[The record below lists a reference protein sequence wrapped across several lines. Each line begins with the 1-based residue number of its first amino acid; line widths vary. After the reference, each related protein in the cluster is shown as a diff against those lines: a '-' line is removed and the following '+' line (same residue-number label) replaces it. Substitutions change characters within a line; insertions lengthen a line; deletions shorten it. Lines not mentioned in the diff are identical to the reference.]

1 MNKLK
6 KIEYLVGSKIS
17 ENISL
22 EPYNEK
28 ILDFLSDLSKVL
40 NLNKSSKYFPDVITL
55 AFYCRKQNLLNL
67 KNKFLVKSKR
77 LGLGLLFH
85 ITPSNIPTNFAYSL
99 LFGLLTGNS
108 NTVKVPTK
116 KFDQID
122 IICKSIK
129 KVLNVKKYSSLK
141 NMISII
147 RYNSEDNEE
156 ITRKISEECD
166 ARIIWG
172 GDKTINQIRKIPIKA
187 RTVDIPFPDRYS
199 LCVINSNEIFKLDK
213 IKLNSLVNK
222 FFNDTYIVDQ
232 NACSSPQLI
241 YWTGNKNKEAKNIFW
256 RSLQDI
262 VKKKYAPPSLAA
274 IDNYTNLCSYLI
286 NLKNLKYYNIYD
298 KSIYVIGL
306 KKINLETNSL
316 RGKWGF
322 FFEYESNNFNN
333 ILNLV
338 DKKCQTLTY
347 FGFKKKF
354 FEEFI
359 DIQKPKGIDRIVP
372 IGQALDINLNWDGYD
387 INTLLSREIIIK

>member
-40 NLNKSSKYFPDVITL
+40 NLNKSSKNFPDVITL

-187 RTVDIPFPDRYS
+187 S
-199 LCVINSNEIFKLDK
+199 
-213 IKLNSLVNK
+213 
-222 FFNDTYIVDQ
+222 
-232 NACSSPQLI
+232 
-241 YWTGNKNKEAKNIFW
+241 
-256 RSLQDI
+256 
-262 VKKKYAPPSLAA
+262 KYH
-274 IDNYTNLCSYLI
+274 
-286 NLKNLKYYNIYD
+286 
-298 KSIYVIGL
+298 
-306 KKINLETNSL
+306 
-316 RGKWGF
+316 
-322 FFEYESNNFNN
+322 
-333 ILNLV
+333 
-338 DKKCQTLTY
+338 
-347 FGFKKKF
+347 
-354 FEEFI
+354 
-359 DIQKPKGIDRIVP
+359 
-372 IGQALDINLNWDGYD
+372 
-387 INTLLSREIIIK
+387 

>member
-40 NLNKSSKYFPDVITL
+40 NLNKSSKNFPDVITL

-199 LCVINSNEIFKLDK
+199 LCVINSNEILKLDK

-347 FGFKKKF
+347 FGFN
-354 FEEFI
+354 I
-359 DIQKPKGIDRIVP
+359 INV
-372 IGQALDINLNWDGYD
+372 ALLCIHCHAILITDQF
-387 INTLLSREIIIK
+387 